1 MEIELADPEE
11 EIRFPE
17 MIRVIREVTEDD
29 NYKNSALA
37 AI

>member
-1 MEIELADPEE
+1 MEIELTDPDE

-17 MIRVIREVTEDD
+17 MIRVIREVTEDE
-29 NYKNSALA
+29 NYKNTVLA